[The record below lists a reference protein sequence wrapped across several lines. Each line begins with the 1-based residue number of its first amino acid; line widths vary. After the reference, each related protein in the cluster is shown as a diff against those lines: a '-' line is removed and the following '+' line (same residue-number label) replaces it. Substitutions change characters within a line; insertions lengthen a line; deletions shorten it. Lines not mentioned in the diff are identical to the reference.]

1 MTTCRPGWVVACLAS
16 MAGFATAQS
25 TTAPPVPNGDLP
37 SYRAPSDP
45 KISERPVEAFRAP
58 SGTISLRDALAAAL
72 VNNPEL
78 AAFSWEVRARE
89 ARALQAGLL
98 PNPEVATEFEDFGG
112 SGQRRGWHSAQTT
125 VSLAQLVELGGKRA
139 KRYRVASV
147 EADLAGWD
155 YETRRLTVL
164 AAATKAF
171 VAVLA
176 TQERLALADDL
187 VRLASQSVQ
196 TVAGTVKTGAVS
208 PLEQARAEVARSR
221 AEIDRAQLR
230 HELEEARAALAVT
243 WGARAATFDRVRG
256 ELKVLVRPPGLD
268 TLVAR
273 ATDNPDLARWA
284 AELAQREAT
293 LSLEQARRIPDVT
306 VRVGG
311 RQYADNG
318 DGAVVAEFSF
328 PLPLFNRNQGNILDA
343 QYGVAKARAE
353 RDAAEAGVH
362 ADLARAFEA
371 FAAAY
376 EQAIT
381 LRDVAIP
388 KARTVYDGVADAYA
402 KGLFR
407 YIEVLD
413 AQRTLFE
420 LRGQYLQATAA
431 YHSAAADLERLTGA
445 PLPHPT
451 AESDR

>member
-1 MTTCRPGWVVACLAS
+1 MTRRRPGLVIACFAT
-16 MAGFATAQS
+16 MARVATAQP
-25 TTAPPVPNGDLP
+25 TTAPPASNGDLP

-45 KISERPVEAFRAP
+45 SMSERSLATFQAP
-58 SGTISLRDALAAAL
+58 SGTITLRDALAAAL
-72 VNNPEL
+72 LANPEL
-78 AAFSWEVRARE
+78 AAFSWEARGRE

-112 SGQRRGWHSAQTT
+112 SGQRRGWRTAQTT

-139 KRYRVASV
+139 KRYRAASL

-155 YETRRLTVL
+155 YETRRLSVL

-171 VAVLA
+171 LAVLA

-187 VRLASQSVQ
+187 VRLASQSVD

-230 HELEEARAALAVT
+230 HELEEARAALAAT
-243 WGARAATFDRVRG
+243 WGAHAAAFDRVRG
-256 ELKVLVRPPGLD
+256 ELEVLTRPPGLD
-268 TLVAR
+268 TIVAR
-273 ATDNPDLARWA
+273 IAGNPDLARWA

-293 LSLEQARRIPDVT
+293 VRLEEARRIPDVT
-306 VRVGG
+306 VRIGG

-318 DGAVVAEFSF
+318 DGAIVAEFSL

-343 QYGVAKARAE
+343 QYRVAKARAE
-353 RDAAEAGVH
+353 RDSAEAGVH
-362 ADLARAFEA
+362 AELTRAFEG

-388 KARTVYDGVADAYA
+388 KARTVYDGVAEAYA

-451 AESDR
+451 TESNR